1 MDKEDV
7 AHIYNGILLRHKK
20 NEIMPFTAIDMD
32 LQSLILSEVSQIK
45 NKYHMISPMSEIL
58 KKVVQMNLI
67 YKIEIE
73 SQNAETKLMVTKEI
87 KGG

>member
-1 MDKEDV
+1 
-7 AHIYNGILLRHKK
+7 
-20 NEIMPFTAIDMD
+20 
-32 LQSLILSEVSQIK
+32 
-45 NKYHMISPMSEIL
+45 MISPISEIL

>member
-1 MDKEDV
+1 
-7 AHIYNGILLRHKK
+7 
-20 NEIMPFTAIDMD
+20 
-32 LQSLILSEVSQIK
+32 
-45 NKYHMISPMSEIL
+45 MISPISEIL

-87 KGG
+87 KGGINWDTGIDIYILLYIK